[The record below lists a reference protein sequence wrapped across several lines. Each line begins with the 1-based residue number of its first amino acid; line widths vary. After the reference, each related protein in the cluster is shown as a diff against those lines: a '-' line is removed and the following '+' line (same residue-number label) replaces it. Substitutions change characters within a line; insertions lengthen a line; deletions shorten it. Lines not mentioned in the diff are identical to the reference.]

1 MIRLDELWSSF
12 RLLADKSAFSPD
24 ELQFLERFLGEEDAL
39 RHQKRIS
46 YLLARSGI
54 KRVKTVADFDWKFNP
69 TIPREKF
76 TDFMAHPW
84 LKAPCNLV
92 LIGPAGV
99 GKTHLAQSLCHDAV
113 MKGHQALF
121 ISLFDLT
128 ARIAKA
134 NSLYNAIEFY
144 AKVPILCLDEVGYA
158 FPSKDQ
164 ADAIF
169 QVVAKRAE
177 NKTTIITTNL
187 VPSQWNKVFDA
198 TTATAILDRL
208 SMNGTFLTMEGRSYR
223 SRKQV

>member
-1 MIRLDELWSSF
+1 MTRRDELWAEF
-12 RLLADKSAFSPD
+12 RLLSDMNAFSP
-24 ELQFLERFLGEEDAL
+24 EEQALLERFLDEESRL
-39 RHQKRIS
+39 RQAKKIG

-54 KRVKTVADFDWKFNP
+54 KRVKTLGDFDWKFNP
-69 TIPREKF
+69 KVPRDKLLK
-76 TDFMAHPW
+76 FMAHPW
-84 LKAPCNLV
+84 LREPCNLV

-121 ISLFDLT
+121 ISLFDLM
-128 ARIAKA
+128 AKISRA
-134 NSLYNAIEFY
+134 GNLYNVIEFY
-144 AKVPILCLDEVGYA
+144 TKIPVLCLDEVGYA

-169 QVVAKRAE
+169 QVIAKRAE
-177 NKTTIITTNL
+177 SKTTIMTTNL

-208 SMNGTFLTMEGRSYR
+208 TMNGTFLTMEGRSYR
-223 SRKQV
+223 SRK